1 MRCRVC
7 FGDGFKKGTLSFGIN
22 QNQLTDIWKI
32 LEIRLEGFLTSYG
45 MLTNM
50 DHVLMLLSL
59 V

>member
-1 MRCRVC
+1 MKCRVC
-7 FGDGFKKGTLSFGIN
+7 LGDGFKKGTLSSGIN
-22 QNQLTDIWKI
+22 QITKIWKI

-50 DHVLMLLSL
+50 DHVLMLLLL